1 MKQVKKHTCQNCP
14 IKLNYNSN
22 DLLYS
27 YKGSGKPTCVQKF
40 INVNKKRKN
49 EEENKSF
56 SSLSKNTQNTSYI
69 FINKN
74 PRNKNSKKDS
84 NSSLINSSN
93 QNIKYQ
99 SYVNNK
105 KFYTNNHYSYKN
117 LINDSYSSNN
127 YWRENSNITKY
138 NFNNSIINNE
148 QTYNNMNNSIFSY
161 VRTNIHDKSL
171 FNKRQIYQKQKKE
184 RSSFSYSFA
193 ITDYNSNKS
202 TDNINIKSNINTES
216 NNKNMIYFNKCN
228 NCSFQGVNNMPRSTS
243 FTGLNTKNYI
253 CYNVRKINKS
263 FWEERKTNNECPR
276 YNIYYPKENQNNHIE
291 NYKKIY
297 MKRSHIKSDII
308 KNEVYETNDNLSFLR
323 EKNYKTFNFSGGVD
337 KINNQ
342 SFIYVRKNSSNKQ
355 LINKNKNNYSF
366 KNNNNINIINNKA
379 NINKIRVNLK
389 KNRNC
394 ENRNTYGNQKKIILI
409 QKNYRMHLSRLKR
422 YILKAIKDIVEA
434 SNKLYY
440 IFYKYYFKKL
450 IHTLKISYIKNFNV
464 NTRSAKVIPRFNDK
478 LILNCKNNNNNS
490 SRPKFYYIINQPEKF
505 KKLDSKNKFET
516 KPKIINSKVI
526 IMNYYTKK
534 LKKSYIKLNGYT

>member
-1 MKQVKKHTCQNCP
+1 MKQVKKHSCQNCP

-27 YKGSGKPTCVQKF
+27 YKGNGKPTCVQKF

-49 EEENKSF
+49 VEENKSF
-56 SSLSKNTQNTSYI
+56 SSLSKNSQNTSYI

-74 PRNKNSKKDS
+74 PRNKNSIIDS
-84 NSSLINSSN
+84 NSSLINCSN
-93 QNIKYQ
+93 HNIKNQ
-99 SYVNNK
+99 SYANNK
-105 KFYTNNHYSYKN
+105 KFYSNNHYSYKN

-127 YWRENSNITKY
+127 YLRENSNSKKY
-138 NFNNSIINNE
+138 NFNNSIYNNE

-161 VRTNIHDKSL
+161 VKTNIHDKNL

-216 NNKNMIYFNKCN
+216 KNTIYFN
-228 NCSFQGVNNMPRSTS
+228 NCTFQGANNMSRSTS

-253 CYNVRKINKS
+253 YYNVRKINKS
-263 FWEERKTNNECPR
+263 FWEERKTNNECPS

-297 MKRSHIKSDII
+297 MERSHLKSDII
-308 KNEVYETNDNLSFLR
+308 KNEVYETNDNLSFSR
-323 EKNYKTFNFSGGVD
+323 EKNYKTFNFSNGID

-342 SFIYVRKNSSNKQ
+342 PFIYVRKNSSNKQ
-355 LINKNKNNYSF
+355 LINKNKNNYTF
-366 KNNNNINIINNKA
+366 KNNNNINNKT
-379 NINKIRVNLK
+379 NRNKIRVNLK
-389 KNRNC
+389 KNKNC
-394 ENRNTYGNQKKIILI
+394 ENKNTYCNQKKVILI

-450 IHTLKISYIKNFNV
+450 IYTLKITYIKNFKV
-464 NTRSAKVIPRFNDK
+464 NTRSAKIIPRFNDK
-478 LILNCKNNNNNS
+478 LILNSKNNNNYS
-490 SRPKFYYIINQPEKF
+490 TRPKFYYIINKPEKY
-505 KKLDSKNKFET
+505 KKFDSKNKVET

-526 IMNYYTKK
+526 IMSYYTKK
-534 LKKSYIKLNGYT
+534 LSYIKLNGYT